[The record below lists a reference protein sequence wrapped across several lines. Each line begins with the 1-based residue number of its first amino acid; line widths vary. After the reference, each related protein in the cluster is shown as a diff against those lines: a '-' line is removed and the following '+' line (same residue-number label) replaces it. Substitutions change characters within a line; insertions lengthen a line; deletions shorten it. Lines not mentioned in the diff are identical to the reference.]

1 MMELII
7 VAWIS
12 FMWLILV
19 LPGILKEKKDKSR
32 KKNEYDE
39 LVEQMDDIKRRAN
52 EMEKR
57 LGKRVLTRN
66 EIKELEDLDEDRRSI
81 MAKFHR
87 IFKRDSQ

>member
-19 LPGILKEKKDKSR
+19 LPGILTEKKDKSR